1 MNVNKNHLK
10 DYVVWLMAVTVLL
23 WSSVA
28 FGETFYVPGNHAT
41 IQDAISAAQ
50 DYDEVVVADGI
61 YTGQNNRGL
70 KFEGKKITLR
80 SENGP
85 KNCIIDSEGQYTA
98 LVFLSRETPETQVVG
113 FTIRN
118 GYFSSGGAMYCS
130 NSSSPTIRN
139 CIFEG
144 NGAGNGGAVYC
155 AISSPTFINC
165 IFTGNSASSGG
176 GAIYFNYQSNGKL
189 IHCTFSDNTA
199 GMGQAIY
206 CFYSSP
212 SIVNSIL
219 WNDTSENGTEIY
231 LFYNSNP
238 DVAYSDVRGGWDGEG
253 NLDSDPILVGNGDVH
268 LSEGSPCI
276 DMGSSSV
283 ELPEFDFEGDSRVLG
298 QGPDMGADE
307 SAIKAPLAL
316 QIAIK
321 PGGNPNS
328 INLKSRGLVPVAVLT
343 TETFQKASAIDLE
356 SIEFAEAKAVRWCF
370 RDVDRD
376 GDDDVL
382 FLFKTQELNLD
393 EESTEATLTGRL
405 MDGTE
410 IVGTDQVR
418 IVPAREG
425 KAKHKCKAKHKG
437 KGKCKGKNK

>member
-10 DYVVWLMAVTVLL
+10 DYVVWLMAITVLL

-28 FGETFYVPGNHAT
+28 LGETFYVSGPDDKT
-41 IQDAISAAQ
+41 IQEAISAAQ
-50 DYDEVVVADGI
+50 DGDEVVVADGI
-61 YTGQNNRGL
+61 YTGDNNRGL
-70 KFEGKKITLR
+70 KFEGKRITLR

-85 KNCIIDSEGQYTA
+85 KNCIIDCQGQYTA
-98 LVFLSRETPETQVVG
+98 LIFFLRETPETEVVG

-130 NSSSPTIRN
+130 NFSSPTIRN

-165 IFTGNSASSGG
+165 IFTGNSASNGG
-176 GAIYFNYQSNGKL
+176 GAIYFGYQSNGKL

-219 WNDTSENGTEIY
+219 WNDTLEEGMESMEIY
-231 LFYNSNP
+231 LYFNSNP
-238 DVAYSDVRGGWDGEG
+238 DVTYSDVRGGWDGEG
-253 NLDSDPILVGNGDVH
+253 NLDIDPILVGNGDVH
-268 LSEGSPCI
+268 LGEGSPCI
-276 DMGSSSV
+276 DMGTSGV

-298 QGPDMGADE
+298 EGPDMGADE
-307 SAIKAPLAL
+307 SASSAPIAL
-316 QIAIK
+316 QIDIK

-343 TETFQKASAIDLE
+343 TETFEKAFAIDFG
-356 SIEFAEAKAVRWCF
+356 SIEFAGAKAVRWSF
-370 RDVDRD
+370 QDVDQD

-382 FLFKTQELNLD
+382 FHFETQALNLNED
-393 EESTEATLTGRL
+393 STEATLSGTL

-410 IVGTDQVR
+410 IAGEDQVR
-418 IVPAREG
+418 IVPAPAG
-425 KAKHKCKAKHKG
+425 KAEGKG
-437 KGKCKGKNK
+437 KGK